1 MNKRI
6 PFAYETSSLILN
18 VWEDETEGH
27 IATISDL
34 FSNMRSQ
41 GHATGLLRK
50 VLSYTDK
57 AGLTVFLEA
66 KQYGHPIGLDSET
79 LQRFYEKFG
88 FVKEPG
94 TGPERFMRRA
104 PSQDLQGSL

>member
-6 PFAYETSSLILN
+6 PFAYESSSLILN
-18 VWEDETEGH
+18 VWEDGEEGH

-34 FSNMRSQ
+34 FSNLRSH
-41 GHATGLLRK
+41 GHASGLLTK

-66 KQYGHPIGLDSET
+66 KQFGHPIGLDNDS

-88 FVKEPG
+88 FVREPG
-94 TGPERFMRRA
+94 TGPARYMRRA
-104 PSQDLQGSL
+104 PSQELHPM